1 MHWQLTSA
9 GDEASQNKSLIYGLQ
24 EAIDRMQRIE
34 PRECIS
40 AFIDPL
46 SASGSLVVV
55 ASNMTS
61 QQNEGVSLLDGWVSA
76 WEQWPNSA
84 EWICRAY
91 QSGDPYEWRY
101 CSAEWT
107 KTFPDPWVIPVI
119 DEGWIT
125 TARLAVDYCLVG
137 GQSSNEG
144 RCGLHVSLFIMVL
157 VCVCTFL
164 GALLVLAVE
173 RRHSRESKDKTPGFN
188 RSLVTLG
195 DTIHS
200 FLEEPNATTTAT
212 ATATDTSNHGTA
224 TASKFGRYELRK
236 IKAEPRSVRWLR
248 STSTL
253 TWILSG
259 FL

>member
-24 EAIDRMQRIE
+24 QTISDMQRIE
-34 PRECIS
+34 PRECVS
-40 AFIDPL
+40 EFIDPL
-46 SASGSLVVV
+46 SASSSLVVV
-55 ASNMTS
+55 ASNVTS
-61 QQNEGVSLLDGWVSA
+61 QQNDGVSLLDGWVSA

-107 KTFPDPWVIPVI
+107 KTFPDPWVILVI

-125 TARLAVDYCLVG
+125 TTKLAVDYCLIG
-137 GQSSNEG
+137 EKGKNEE

-173 RRHSRESKDKTPGFN
+173 RRHTRESKDETPGFK

-195 DTIHS
+195 DAIHS
-200 FLEEPNATTTAT
+200 FLEEPNGTVTAT
-212 ATATDTSNHGTA
+212 AIDTNNHETA
-224 TASKFGRYELRK
+224 TASKFGCYELRK
-236 IKAEPRSVRWLR
+236 IEAEPRSVPWAR
-248 STSTL
+248 STSTR
-253 TWILSG
+253 TWIISG
-259 FL
+259 FM